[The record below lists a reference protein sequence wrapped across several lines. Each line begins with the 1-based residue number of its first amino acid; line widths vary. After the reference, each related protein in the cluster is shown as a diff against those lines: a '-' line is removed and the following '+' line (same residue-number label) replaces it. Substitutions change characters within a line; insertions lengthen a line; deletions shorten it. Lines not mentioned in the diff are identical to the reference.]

1 MNPPQIYRHYGA
13 RTRLFAGLEY
23 ARCIS
28 SSGTAY
34 PGIPVFHHAPIE
46 QAVPWKSYCD
56 QSII

>member
-1 MNPPQIYRHYGA
+1 MNPPQIYRHCGA

-34 PGIPVFHHAPIE
+34 PGIPVLNQAPLE
-46 QAVPWKSYCD
+46 QVVP
-56 QSII
+56 